1 MKSIQTVIPLLIAI
15 CLCSS
20 LPLHAQDLTK
30 NAYSIIKNHQI
41 TIVCKSKTQSLNKES
56 LTITILNEKGLEAT
70 KFVCNCD
77 QFNSL
82 KSFSGELF
90 NASGKRVRKIKK
102 SDLQRTEY
110 SGSALSTDDYF
121 FFYECSYPVYP
132 FTVTYEWETECND
145 GVIGFTPFFP
155 QTDYNQSIE
164 KAEYDLEY
172 PSDMECNI
180 RVLSPIKD
188 LIKIERSKGEKG
200 ENRIKA
206 TASNL
211 AAIEEEPFSLPLK
224 NLVPYVYL
232 TPTDFVYD
240 KTAGCLKDWQS
251 FGNWTQQLLNG
262 RDELTDAMKQR
273 VHELTAHCKSDR
285 EKVKAIYDYLA
296 KTTRYVSI
304 QLGIGGFQPAPAS
317 EVAEFGFGDCKAL
330 SNYTKAMLKE
340 LGIPSTYTVISTTNS
355 RLIPD
360 FASANQMNHIIL
372 QVPLPQD
379 TLWLECT
386 NPRLPFGYIHQ
397 QIAGHDGLLITPEGG
412 KVYRLPLYPD
422 SLNTQNNKAT
432 VSISPTGSATITV
445 EEISRL
451 FQYDH
456 QSGIIDLEPNKQKDA
471 LREEIKLTH
480 AMIDQIKIKE
490 NKTDHPEITID
501 YQIQT
506 DQYGHKTGNRLF
518 IPTNIFRRSFYNPP
532 LTTRHSPISIGY
544 GYHDTD
550 SIRIKIPNGYSVE
563 GYPKSI
569 EMKSKFGTF
578 KSSISIH
585 ENEIVA
591 TYRLLMHKG
600 VYPKDDYI
608 EFIAFRKIISEQ
620 YSGKVVLKKDNPTQ

>member
-56 LTITILNEKGLEAT
+56 LTITILNEKGLEAAE
-70 KFVCNCD
+70 FVCNCN

-110 SGSALSTDDYF
+110 SGSALSTDNYF
-121 FFYECSYPVYP
+121 FFYECNYPVYP
-132 FTVTYEWETECND
+132 FTVTYEWETECNN
-145 GVIGFTPFFP
+145 GVIGFTPFSP

-240 KTAGCLKDWQS
+240 KTTGCLKDWQS

-340 LGIPSTYTVISTTNS
+340 LGIPSTYTIISTTNS